1 MEKAHNLSVLSGI
14 GHGFFNRLDSQNVAH
29 PLLMTQVHSA
39 DVRVIEKADESMP
52 SVDAWVTK
60 TPGLCLTVKTAD
72 CAPVLLA
79 DAKNRVIGAAHAG
92 WKGAFQGVI
101 ENTVLAM
108 LQQGA
113 DLSTI
118 HAAIGPC
125 LHRDSFEVDMAF
137 TALFPKTE
145 HRFFTPMASGKFLFD
160 FVAYVRHRLNRIG
173 IQSVEVIDIDTY
185 THPDYFSY
193 RLEPENPGRQFS
205 CIWLEK

>member
-1 MEKAHNLSVLSGI
+1 MEKASNLSELKGI
-14 GHGFFNRLDSQNVAH
+14 GHGFFNRRDSQTVSH

-39 DVRVIEKADESMP
+39 DVRVVQSADFSEPML
-52 SVDAWVTK
+52 DAWVTK

-79 DAKNRVIGAAHAG
+79 DAHHKVIGAVHAG

-101 ENTVLAM
+101 ENTILSM
-108 LQQGA
+108 LKQGA
-113 DLSTI
+113 DLNHI
-118 HAAIGPC
+118 QAAIGPC
-125 LHRDSFEVDMAF
+125 LHQPSFEVDEAF

-145 HRFFTPMASGKFLFD
+145 QHFFTPKERGKFLFD
-160 FVAYVRHRLNRIG
+160 FVAYVRHRLVRAGVQN
-173 IQSVEVIDIDTY
+173 VDVIDIDTY

-193 RLEPENPGRQFS
+193 RLEPDNPGRQYS